1 MMAADPSGNRALV
14 LVTGMSGAGKST
26 ALKILEDLGYE
37 AIDNLPLSLLSDLVR
52 ERDDGS
58 RQGAL
63 ALGID
68 SRTRGFD
75 PGDIE
80 RYLGPLL
87 GPEGPGDIALL
98 FLDCE
103 TEVLRR
109 RFSETRRPHPV
120 AHDQPVEQGI
130 RRERALLGW
139 LRERADLTLDTSRL
153 SVRDLRSVVAA
164 RFQPEAAHAPVIF
177 VLSFAYRH
185 GVPSEADFVF
195 DVRFLANPHHVPA
208 LRPLTGRAPEVAP
221 TCGTTRP
228 TAPSSREWSRCSAP
242 CCRPSSGTAGP
253 TSPSRLGAPAG
264 ATAPSPWRSTW
275 PRRSGAATGRSR
287 CATAISKPRTPRRSG
302 GRPDKLMIGLV
313 LVTHG
318 RLAEEFVAATE
329 HVVGPQARTC
339 AICIGPD
346 DDMEKRRQEI
356 LDAIAATDEGDGV
369 IVLTD
374 MFGGTP
380 SNLAISVME
389 SANVEVIAGVNL
401 PMLIKLASVRSSSD
415 LRSAVAAA
423 QEAGRTY
430 IHVAGRLLEGSKT

>member
-109 RFSETRRPHPV
+109 RFSETRRPHPL
-120 AHDQPVEQGI
+120 AHDQPVEEGI

-139 LRERADLTLDTSRL
+139 LRERADLTLDTSQL

-208 LRPLTGRAPEVAP
+208 LRPLSGRAPEVARHVRDDP
-221 TCGTTRP
+221 
-228 TAPSSREWSRCSAP
+228 AY
-242 CCRPSSGTAGP
+242 GP
-253 TSPSRLGAPAG
+253 FFEGMVSMLSPLLPAFE
-264 ATAPSPWRSTW
+264 RD
-275 PRRSGAATGRSR
+275 GRSYLTIALG
-287 CATAISKPRTPRRSG
+287 CTG
-302 GRPDKLMIGLV
+302 GRHRSV
-313 LVTHG
+313 AVAEH
-318 RLAEEFVAATE
+318 LAEALGGGNWQVTVRHRDLETEDAAPE
-329 HVVGPQARTC
+329 
-339 AICIGPD
+339 
-346 DDMEKRRQEI
+346 RR
-356 LDAIAATDEGDGV
+356 AAG
-369 IVLTD
+369 
-374 MFGGTP
+374 
-380 SNLAISVME
+380 
-389 SANVEVIAGVNL
+389 
-401 PMLIKLASVRSSSD
+401 
-415 LRSAVAAA
+415 
-423 QEAGRTY
+423 
-430 IHVAGRLLEGSKT
+430 